1 MTHADI
7 HQLIQR
13 ATSDPSLANQLRNDP
28 RTALRAAG
36 LDLDLASQSPDVSL
50 FGDTPDGGTDCV
62 DPGETN
68 HYARR

>member
-1 MTHADI
+1 VTHADI
-7 HQLIQR
+7 HELIQR

-50 FGDTPDGGTDCV
+50 FDGSDGGTDCV
-62 DPGETN
+62 DPPETS